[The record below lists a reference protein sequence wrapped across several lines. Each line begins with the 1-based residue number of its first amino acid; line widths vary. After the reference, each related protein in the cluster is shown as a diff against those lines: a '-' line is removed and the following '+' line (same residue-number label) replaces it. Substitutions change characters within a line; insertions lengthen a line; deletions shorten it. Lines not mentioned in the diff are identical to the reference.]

1 MDQNAQ
7 SHRAV
12 GDDEVVCNVHHI
24 HKNGRSCSGAI
35 LVPAPCLCVN
45 GVETT
50 VGARA
55 PTKNWGNAW
64 RNDDFWIPS
73 LVWSCVLHV
82 AFLTGC
88 GSWLQAVKAIA
99 GTGVVGWGG
108 LRSRRRA
115 LTSFVEPEERKQLHE
130 GRISGIRCQHFQ
142 MMITRS
148 CCALE
153 RRQEGI
159 VSARERKKHTIFIAS
174 VDIKAAFVVVG
185 PEAYRK
191 TTVTRPHMGGSQ
203 LLCHVKWDA

>member
-1 MDQNAQ
+1 MHRAIAQ
-7 SHRAV
+7 SVMTKWFVTCIISTRME
-12 GDDEVVCNVHHI
+12 EVAL
-24 HKNGRSCSGAI
+24 GPSW
-35 LVPAPCLCVN
+35 LPAPCLCVN

-55 PTKNWGNAW
+55 PTNRWGNAW

-159 VSARERKKHTIFIAS
+159 VSGTGAKKTHDFHCQCGHQGRFCCGWARS
-174 VDIKAAFVVVG
+174 VQ
-185 PEAYRK
+185 ENYS
-191 TTVTRPHMGGSQ
+191 VTRPHMGGSQ